1 MLIINA
7 DDWGRS
13 RAETDAAL
21 SCYREGRISSATA
34 MVFMEDSERAAALAR
49 SSAIPLGLHLNLVQE
64 FTGNSVPA
72 DLRKDHNQLC
82 RFLKRGKYEFLL
94 YNPFLRNQFRRVY
107 QAQVDEFHRLYD
119 KPPTHI
125 DGHQHMHLCTNMLVD
140 CIIPKG
146 NRVRRSFSFSRGEKG
161 RMNRAYRNLVDR
173 RLATRYRLTE
183 FFYSLGQCFKPDRLE
198 QIGGESGNANVEVMT
213 HPVVAEEF
221 RFLHAEVFSQFLK
234 RIQLV
239 SFAVVR

>member
-107 QAQVDEFHRLYD
+107 QAQVD
-119 KPPTHI
+119 
-125 DGHQHMHLCTNMLVD
+125 
-140 CIIPKG
+140 
-146 NRVRRSFSFSRGEKG
+146 
-161 RMNRAYRNLVDR
+161 
-173 RLATRYRLTE
+173 
-183 FFYSLGQCFKPDRLE
+183 
-198 QIGGESGNANVEVMT
+198 
-213 HPVVAEEF
+213 
-221 RFLHAEVFSQFLK
+221 
-234 RIQLV
+234 
-239 SFAVVR
+239 